1 MSAIDPKRLTQAME
15 LAQVTTTE
23 LTDRLNDDG
32 SSATVT
38 LSYVARI
45 CKGDRRLKRN
55 PVLRARIARALGVRR
70 DWIEAERPLV
80 DDAA

>member
-1 MSAIDPKRLTQAME
+1 MPAIDPKRLTQAME
-15 LAQVTTTE
+15 LASVTPTE
-23 LTDRLNDDG
+23 LTERLNDDG
-32 SSATVT
+32 MRDVT

-55 PVLRARIARALGVRR
+55 PVLRNRIAQALGVRR
-70 DWIEAERPLV
+70 DWIETERPLV